1 VKRAPVETGDRL
13 ELTVE
18 HLVAGGD
25 ALCRMDGFPVFVPEL
40 FPGDLALVEILEVR
54 KGFARGE
61 RVDLSVASPQRRA
74 TSCPVADEC
83 GGCDW
88 TALRLDRQ
96 LDAKTRILA
105 DSLRRTGRLGPE
117 QIPPIRV
124 HASPLNYRLRSRLH
138 RDERSGEIGFFAR
151 RSHRVV
157 PLPASCEVVGMAT
170 LEGLREIRE
179 AATGGDTVDIFESD
193 TGLRVVSRREGDTI
207 GEEVALSAGRFRYRL
222 ATSSFFQVNR
232 HLSTRLIDLVRA
244 LASECAEK
252 RLAFDLYGGVGFFAL
267 PLSHD
272 FENVV
277 SVESSQESAPWA
289 EVNLSEQISV
299 KVVRQSVEQF
309 LAETSKRPDFVLVD
323 PPRAGL
329 SPRVRSGLNRI
340 GPKRIA
346 YLSCDPVTFSRDVA
360 ELVGHG
366 WTLRTLDLI
375 DLFPNTHHVET
386 LASLVIAD

>member
-1 VKRAPVETGDRL
+1 VATGDRL

-18 HLVAGGD
+18 RLVAGGD
-25 ALCRMDGFPVFVPEL
+25 ALCRIDGFPVFVPEL
-40 FPGDLALVEILEVR
+40 FPGDVALVEILEVR

-61 RVDLSVASPQRRA
+61 RVELRVSSPERRA
-74 TSCPVADEC
+74 ISCPVADEC

-88 TALRLDRQ
+88 SALRLDRQ

-117 QIPPIRV
+117 QIPAIRV

-138 RDERSGEIGFFAR
+138 RDEQSGEVGFFAR

-157 PLPASCEVVGMAT
+157 PLSESCEVVGMAT
-170 LEGLREIRE
+170 LAGTPDMRT
-179 AATGGDTVDIFESD
+179 AARRGDTVDVFESD
-193 TGLRVVSRREGDTI
+193 DGLRIASRREEEATD
-207 GEEVALSAGRFRYRL
+207 EEVAVTIPGFRYRL
-222 ATSSFFQVNR
+222 TTSSFFQVNL
-232 HLSTRLIDLVRA
+232 HLAARLIDLVRA
-244 LASECAEK
+244 LASECPEK

-267 PLSHD
+267 PLSED
-272 FENVV
+272 FETVV
-277 SVESSQESAPWA
+277 TVESAPESAPWA
-289 EVNLSEQISV
+289 EAN
-299 KVVRQSVEQF
+299 VRDRASVEVVGQRVELF
-309 LAETSKRPDFVLVD
+309 LAETNRHPDFVLVD

-329 SPRVRSGLNRI
+329 SPRVRGGLKRV